1 MTSEKQKDVL
11 IREEGLQGLIY
22 TLRGVQVMLDSD
34 LAELYGVETKNL
46 NRAVSRN
53 SDRFPDEFRFQLTK
67 EEAENLRSQFV
78 TSIDGH
84 DLRFQ
89 NGTSSLVSQKA
100 IPDGESLRSQNA
112 TLSGGHGGRR
122 YLPYVF
128 TEQGVAMLSAVL
140 HSETAIQ
147 TSIHIINAFVGMRRF
162 LIANGG
168 LLQRMD
174 SLEKRQAV
182 REIQTD
188 ERFEE
193 VFKALEYKRSTPAQG
208 VFFDGQ
214 IFDAYVFVNDLLRQA
229 KKSIVLIDNYVDD
242 TVLEQLAK
250 RRANV
255 RAVILT
261 RKISKT
267 FAQDLEKHN
276 AQYPPV
282 TVREFDRSHDRFLI
296 LDGETVYHLGASLK
310 DLGKKWFAFSKL
322 DKAALSLMG
331 KVGEILGEEIETA

>member
-1 MTSEKQKDVL
+1 MTNQIIPLEPEAIKARIFQ
-11 IREEGLQGLIY
+11 IRDQ
-22 TLRGVQVMLDSD
+22 QVMLDKD
-34 LAELYGVETKNL
+34 LAALYEVKPIRLREQ
-46 NRAVSRN
+46 VQRN
-53 SDRFPDEFRFQLTK
+53 IERFPDDFMFQLT
-67 EEAENLRSQFV
+67 
-78 TSIDGH
+78 
-84 DLRFQ
+84 
-89 NGTSSLVSQKA
+89 
-100 IPDGESLRSQNA
+100 ESEVDFMVSQNA
-112 TLSGGHGGRR
+112 IPSRKHLGGS
-122 YLPYVF
+122 LPYVF
-128 TEQGVAMLSAVL
+128 TEQGVASLAGVL
-140 HSETAIQ
+140 RSSKAAEVHVKIMR
-147 TSIHIINAFVGMRRF
+147 AFVELRRF
-162 LIANGG
+162 IQNNAQVFARLDSVERRQI
-168 LLQRMD
+168 LLESESD
-174 SLEKRQAV
+174 KK
-182 REIQTD
+182 
-188 ERFEE
+188 FEM
-193 VFKALEYKRSTPAQG
+193 VFRALECGNGSPAQG
-208 VFFDGQ
+208 IFFDGQ

-267 FAQDLEKHN
+267 FAQDMEKHN